1 MPVEGLRASLLIPLF
16 ILALGVTPATVRAQ
30 DDLGSCPP
38 VPHSGCHDEEPA
50 FEQSGIASWYGPG
63 FHGRRTA
70 SGVRFDQNA
79 MTAAHKH
86 LRMGIT
92 VTVVNE
98 ETGRMIEVLINDRGP
113 YIDGRIIDL
122 SRRAAE
128 ELGIEEQGIAKVR
141 IAATDRQLGLTPPDA
156 PPDVPP
162 PESTPEVAPE
172 VPTASANTESTH
184 VEVAENPPEP

>member
-1 MPVEGLRASLLIPLF
+1 MPPECLRATLLTSLFVLT
-16 ILALGVTPATVRAQ
+16 LGAASTTVRAQ
-30 DDLGSCPP
+30 EDRGSCPP
-38 VPHSGCHDEEPA
+38 VPHSGCRDEEPA
-50 FEQSGIASWYGPG
+50 FEQSGIASWYGSG

-86 LRMGIT
+86 LRLGIT
-92 VTVVNE
+92 VTVVNV

-141 IAATDRQLGLTPPDA
+141 IAATDRQLGLTPPGNT
-156 PPDVPP
+156 PGNTPEFK
-162 PESTPEVAPE
+162 PESIPE
-172 VPTASANTESTH
+172 SKD
-184 VEVAENPPEP
+184 VEVAESPPEP